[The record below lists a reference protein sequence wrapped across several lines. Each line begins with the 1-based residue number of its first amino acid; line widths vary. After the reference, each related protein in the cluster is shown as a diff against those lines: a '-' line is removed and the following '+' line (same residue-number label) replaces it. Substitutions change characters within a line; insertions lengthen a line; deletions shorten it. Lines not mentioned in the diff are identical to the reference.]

1 MNVHLASAVSFN
13 RNVCHSLTLNLFYV
27 FCWFSSPSLSLFSG
41 HQCCQVVVFPLAS
54 WICIL

>member
-13 RNVCHSLTLNLFYV
+13 RNVCHSLTLHLFYV

-54 WICIL
+54 